1 MENQSLTTLHTI
13 KMWQPKSQL
22 TLAQS
27 VKANKIAALRKTDR
41 NETKMKL
48 AMLLSR
54 CCAMLNIE
62 KNMNS
67 DQITFAAE
75 HLVQEKWM
83 YSLED
88 MQLCLD
94 RGAAGMYGTIYNRLD
109 LSIINEWVAKFEQER
124 QAHVTAMKQQ
134 DQTNNNIYDIFAH
147 PQLAEALQQVSD
159 KLLIKEEPVRE
170 IKRSKVSNFEQL
182 MMDEYDELQLWGQ
195 DIAFRLYN
203 SKPYQFTEYRK
214 ERYRELIEQQ
224 NEY

>member
-1 MENQSLTTLHTI
+1 
-13 KMWQPKSQL
+13 
-22 TLAQS
+22 
-27 VKANKIAALRKTDR
+27 
-41 NETKMKL
+41 
-48 AMLLSR
+48 
-54 CCAMLNIE
+54 
-62 KNMNS
+62 MNS

-109 LSIINEWVAKFEQER
+109 LSVINEWIAKFEQER

-134 DQTNNNIYDIFAH
+134 DQTNNNIYDIFQH
-147 PQLAEALQQVSD
+147 PQMAEALQQVSD

-170 IKRSKVSNFEQL
+170 IKRSKLSNFEQL
-182 MMDEYDELQLWGQ
+182 MMDEYDELPLWGE
-195 DIAFRLYN
+195 DNMSFRLYN
-203 SKPYQFTEYRK
+203 TKPYLFTEYRK

>member
-1 MENQSLTTLHTI
+1 
-13 KMWQPKSQL
+13 MWQPKSQL

-48 AMLLSR
+48 AMLISR

-124 QAHVTAMKQQ
+124 QAHIRSAQTTE
-134 DQTNNNIYDIFAH
+134 QTNNNIYDIFAH
-147 PQLAEALQQVSD
+147 PQMEEALQQVSD
-159 KLLIKEEPVRE
+159 KLLIKQVPVHEE
-170 IKRSKVSNFEQL
+170 KRSKLSNFEVL
-182 MMDEYDELQLWGQ
+182 MMDEYDALAMWNN
-195 DIAFRLYN
+195 DMRFRVYN
-203 SKPYQFTEYRK
+203 NTPYQFTEYRK
-214 ERYRELIEQQ
+214 ERYRELIEEQ

>member
-1 MENQSLTTLHTI
+1 
-13 KMWQPKSQL
+13 
-22 TLAQS
+22 

-170 IKRSKVSNFEQL
+170 IKRSKLSNFEQL
-182 MMDEYDELQLWGQ
+182 MMDEYDELPLWGE

-203 SKPYQFTEYRK
+203 TKPYQFTEYRK

>member
-1 MENQSLTTLHTI
+1 
-13 KMWQPKSQL
+13 
-22 TLAQS
+22 

-109 LSIINEWVAKFEQER
+109 LSVINEWIAKFEQER

-147 PQLAEALQQVSD
+147 PQMAEALQQVSD

-170 IKRSKVSNFEQL
+170 IKRSKASNLEQL
-182 MMDEYDELQLWGQ
+182 IMDEYDELAMWGE

-203 SKPYQFTEYRK
+203 NLPYQFTEYRK
-214 ERYRELIEQQ
+214 ERIRELIEQQ

>member
-1 MENQSLTTLHTI
+1 
-13 KMWQPKSQL
+13 MWQPKSQL

-48 AMLLSR
+48 AMLISR

-124 QAHVTAMKQQ
+124 QAHIRSAQTTE
-134 DQTNNNIYDIFAH
+134 QTNNNIYDIFAH
-147 PQLAEALQQVSD
+147 PQMEEALQQVSD
-159 KLLIKEEPVRE
+159 KLLIKQVPVHEE
-170 IKRSKVSNFEQL
+170 KRSKLSNFEVL
-182 MMDEYDELQLWGQ
+182 MMDEYDALAMWNN
-195 DIAFRLYN
+195 DMRFRVYN
-203 SKPYQFTEYRK
+203 NTPYQFTEYRK

>member
-1 MENQSLTTLHTI
+1 
-13 KMWQPKSQL
+13 MWQPKSQL

-48 AMLLSR
+48 AMLISR

-124 QAHVTAMKQQ
+124 QAHIRSMQITE
-134 DQTNNNIYDIFAH
+134 QTNNNIYDIFAH
-147 PQLAEALQQVSD
+147 PQMADALQQVSD
-159 KLLIKEEPVRE
+159 KLLIKQVPVHEE
-170 IKRSKVSNFEQL
+170 KRSKLSNFEQL
-182 MMDEYDELQLWGQ
+182 MMDEYDALAMWNN
-195 DIAFRLYN
+195 DMRFRVYN
-203 SKPYQFTEYRK
+203 NTPYQFTEYRK
-214 ERYRELIEQQ
+214 ERYRELIEEQ